1 MAKTPSSM
9 LPLGTIAPDFSL
21 KDAVSGQFV
30 SLNKKNGFVAT
41 VILFICNH
49 CPYVKHVNPELTRLA
64 NHYMDKNIRF
74 IAIN

>member
-30 SLNKKNGFVAT
+30 SLNKKNGCVAT
-41 VILFICNH
+41 VILFISNH
-49 CPYVKHVNPELTRLA
+49 
-64 NHYMDKNIRF
+64 
-74 IAIN
+74 